1 MSNAQLLQSNLE
13 LVVSRDPDL
22 MQIFYTTLFERY
34 PSVQPLFGRNS
45 RDEQAKML
53 TEAVAMLVSKVDDPQ
68 FVETTML
75 AVGRKHVDYGVED
88 HMYAWV
94 GECLVATLAQVSGE
108 DWNDAL
114 EDGWTATLEAISAI
128 AIQGAAAERAERATQ
143 PATS

>member
-22 MQIFYTTLFERY
+22 MQIFYSTLFERY
-34 PSVQPLFGRNS
+34 PSVKPLFGRNS

-53 TEAVAMLVSKVDDPQ
+53 TEAVAMLVSNVDDPE
-68 FVETTML
+68 FVRTTML

-94 GECLVATLAQVSGE
+94 GECLVATLAQVSA
-108 DWNDAL
+108 DAWTDEL
-114 EDGWTATLEAISAI
+114 ETAWTATLNAI
-128 AIQGAAAERAERATQ
+128 ADIALEGAAVERAERA
-143 PATS
+143 AN